1 MWKIIDVGS
10 GFITC
15 SLCGGSHEGTA
26 FRDGGTA
33 QFLLFFFS
41 LENIIAI
48 TILWG
53 GIIKRKLA
61 YRLVLV
67 GREKERWVKIFKI
80 MCSYATQRVA
90 CRNLS
95 GVGLPNPMYT
105 LTELMDVS

>member
-1 MWKIIDVGS
+1 MK
-10 GFITC
+10 
-15 SLCGGSHEGTA
+15 
-26 FRDGGTA
+26 A
-33 QFLLFFFS
+33 QPLEMEAWLNFYFFFFS